1 MITKPSAMIKFHIK
15 WDAGRGDCLTPSFP
29 NMVQNLARPVLWSL
43 FTKKDF
49 QIINQKGAISSL
61 LSWQTKMQ
69 PRDHEQKFDYK

>member
-1 MITKPSAMIKFHIK
+1 
-15 WDAGRGDCLTPSFP
+15 
-29 NMVQNLARPVLWSL
+29 MVQNLARPVLWSL

-69 PRDHEQKFDYK
+69 PRDHEQKFDYKWPERKKSNKLLEHVAFLQSTLYCHNL